1 MSVKEALLILFF
13 IMLPL
18 IIDANQRGKPEG
30 RHKHKRNFGILKLDS
45 DVSFSSIPRSNDQ

>member
-1 MSVKEALLILFF
+1 MAVKETLLILSF
-13 IMLPL
+13 ILLPL

-30 RHKHKRNFGILKLDS
+30 RHKHKRSFGILKLDS